1 MNYEQTCLEEAE
13 NDATATGSG
22 QPTAKKT
29 RVCRKSVNPMKG
41 HPGSRCPDYVN

>member
-22 QPTAKKT
+22 QSTAKT
-29 RVCRKSVNPMKG
+29 RVCRKCGNPMKG
-41 HPGSRCPDYVN
+41 HPRSRCPDDVN